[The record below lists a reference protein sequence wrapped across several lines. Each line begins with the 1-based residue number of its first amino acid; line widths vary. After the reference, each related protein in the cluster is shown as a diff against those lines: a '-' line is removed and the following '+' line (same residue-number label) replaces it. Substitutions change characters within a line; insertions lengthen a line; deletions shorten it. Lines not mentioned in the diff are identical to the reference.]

1 MKTDFQKQT
10 MKRIHEGKLVA
21 EVAITLHYDG
31 SEWDPTIDVLD
42 IEKLERVRLA
52 LRNGDIKTAFKEAKV
67 YEMMPLAGE

>member
-1 MKTDFQKQT
+1 MKTDHQKQT
-10 MKRIHEGKLVA
+10 IKRIHEGKLVA

-31 SEWDPTIDVLD
+31 SEWDPTIDLPD

-52 LRNGDIKTAFKEAKV
+52 LRSGDVTTAAKEAKI